1 MMRPF
6 ATDKLRPKFSFN
18 PRNKDAIIETYLS
31 CLEER
36 LLGIEF
42 PSERYN
48 NLTVEESDALYRDEP
63 TIITKDANKSLV
75 VVVWD
80 RENYFKKADGQL
92 EDNSPKQSKYHS

>member
-42 PSERYN
+42 PSKRYN
-48 NLTVEESDALYRDEP
+48 NLTVEESDALYRDKP
-63 TIITKDANKSLV
+63 TIITKGANESLV

-80 RENYFKKADGQL
+80 RKNYFKKAYGQL
-92 EDNSPKQSKYHS
+92 EDSSPKQSKYHS